1 MIITRIVQKGN
12 NDVTIYFDNDSMLF
26 LAVEVFLKSGL
37 KKGDDISEDRFSF
50 LIEQN
55 KLFHIKQRAFRL
67 LGRRHH
73 ATSELKRKLWNKD
86 YEQKLIDEVI
96 EDLQNKGYL
105 DDKEFVR
112 AFVAEKSKTKNW
124 SVKRIKGELF
134 KRGIAS
140 KLIDEMLVQHPKETD
155 HESAMKLAKKKYE
168 VLLQRNFEPKELRNK
183 LSTYLFSKGFDYDLI
198 KEVCGRLIKAERRGI
213 LSFYFLEF
221 NPSQPTYYCCK
232 LINFNFLCCIVN

>member
-1 MIITRIVQKGN
+1 MKVLKVVKKGKS
-12 NDVTIYFDNDSMLF
+12 DVTIYFDNDSMLF
-26 LAVEVFLKSGL
+26 LAVEVFLKSRL

-67 LGRRHH
+67 LGRRQH
-73 ATSELKRKLWNKD
+73 ASFELSRKLWNKD

-96 EDLQNKGYL
+96 DDLQKKGYL
-105 DDKEFVR
+105 DDKEFIR
-112 AFVAEKSKTKNW
+112 AFVADKSKTKNW

-140 KLIDEMLVQHPKETD
+140 KLIDETLIDQPREAD
-155 HESAMKLAKKKYE
+155 IENAMKLANKKYE
-168 VLLQRNFEPKELRNK
+168 VLLKRNLERKDLRNK

-198 KEVCGRLIKAERRGI
+198 KEVCDRLIKANDE
-213 LSFYFLEF
+213 EF
-221 NPSQPTYYCCK
+221 
-232 LINFNFLCCIVN
+232 

>member
-1 MIITRIVQKGN
+1 MVITRIVQKGK
-12 NDVTIYFDNDSMLF
+12 NDVTIYFDNDSILF

-96 EDLQNKGYL
+96 EDLQKKGYL
-105 DDKEFVR
+105 DDKEFIRV
-112 AFVAEKSKTKNW
+112 FVAEKSKSKNW
-124 SVKRIKGELF
+124 STKKIKNELL
-134 KRGIAS
+134 KRGIDL
-140 KLIDEMLVQHPKETD
+140 KLIDKMLSRQTI
-155 HESAMKLAKKKYE
+155 ESDFENAMKLAKKKYE
-168 VLLQRNFEPKELRNK
+168 MLLKRNLERKDLRNK
-183 LSTYLFSKGFDYDLI
+183 LSAYLFSKGFEYDLI
-198 KEVCGRLIKAERRGI
+198 KEVCRKLLNDEHN
-213 LSFYFLEF
+213 EF
-221 NPSQPTYYCCK
+221 
-232 LINFNFLCCIVN
+232 